1 MESFTGWASYLK
13 LSLGAT
19 VMICAEWWS
28 FELMVILSG
37 ILGVV
42 EQAANVISFNV
53 IAQLFM
59 VPLGMQE
66 ASCALIGNEIGA
78 NNPQLARKYFRVI
91 STIALLCQVAICLFL
106 GLGRKFI
113 ASIFTDE
120 ARV

>member
-1 MESFTGWASYLK
+1 
-13 LSLGAT
+13 
-19 VMICAEWWS
+19 MICAEWWS